1 MERFRLSEVNYIN
14 KNAYK
19 IQKCIKNTNKFSKK
33 VIVETLMTLP
43 KTNL

>member
-1 MERFRLSEVNYIN
+1 MESFRLSEVIHIN

-19 IQKCIKNTNKFSKK
+19 IQKCKKNSNKFSKN
-33 VIVETLMTLP
+33 VIAEPLMTLP